1 LTSLQI
7 LDLFS
12 NQITSIDANTFKGS
26 FYLKYLNLESNQII
40 SFDRNALE
48 GFYYLEKVCWAQN
61 PILILVSSS
70 IYYVCDGNP
79 KCTVYLTT
87 CSLCIPKKTYIT
99 QEPTSY

>member
-7 LDLFS
+7 LDLSS

-48 GFYYLEKVCWAQN
+48 GFYYLEKVC
-61 PILILVSSS
+61 
-70 IYYVCDGNP
+70 
-79 KCTVYLTT
+79 
-87 CSLCIPKKTYIT
+87 
-99 QEPTSY
+99 